1 MTLVQ
6 NPLLLHVTLTTR
18 HRLRV
23 VPTPTD
29 VHEQLTDI
37 LVRVVGCPADA
48 VVPKARLKEDL
59 GVDSLT
65 VVEVGEEL
73 GRRFGLYL
81 SDDTIDGMATVY
93 DAINAVIRHD
103 GSTQPAE
110 LARPRALS
118 GPVAQFAAPVSP
130 SAPPTRSVP
139 SALSAP
145 SAPAATAAARQP
157 AAPRP
162 LAPEDVAERRSKA
175 WSAAVWLGLVG
186 ATVGLVLGIGGAALV
201 SASGIGDANL
211 PPITTPTTAPTTA
224 TPTPAPAPTA
234 TAESDEPLPTLT
246 VSSTHVSPGEHFTLE
261 GAFPALNE
269 GATLQVQVK
278 DGDAAWDDFPIT
290 TQTKSGGAY
299 KTEIYT
305 SRTGSRQFRMLDRDS
320 GKSSPEVTVEIG

>member
-1 MTLVQ
+1 MVV
-6 NPLLLHVTLTTR
+6 HVRLTTR
-18 HRLRV
+18 HRLRG

-37 LVRVVGCPADA
+37 LVRVVGCPAEA

-73 GRRFGLYL
+73 GRRFGVYL
-81 SDDTIDGMATVY
+81 SDDTIDGMVTVY
-93 DAINAVIRHD
+93 DAINAVMRHD
-103 GSTQPAE
+103 GSKQPAE
-110 LARPRALS
+110 LARPRTPSKPLI
-118 GPVAQFAAPVSP
+118 QFAAP
-130 SAPPTRSVP
+130 
-139 SALSAP
+139 
-145 SAPAATAAARQP
+145 APAAATRPAAAATTATAVTSRP

-162 LAPEDVAERRSKA
+162 LEPEVIAERRGRA
-175 WSAAVWLGLVG
+175 WSAAVWLGLAG
-186 ATVGLVLGIGGAALV
+186 ACVGLVFGLFGAAV
-201 SASGIGDANL
+201 VGAIGIGDANL
-211 PPITTPTTAPTTA
+211 PPITTPTTEATTA

-234 TAESDEPLPTLT
+234 TTESDEPPPTLT
-246 VSSTHVSPGEHFTLE
+246 VSSEHVSPGEHFTLE

-290 TQTKSGGAY
+290 TVTKSGGTY

-305 SRTGSRQFRMLDRDS
+305 SRTGSRQFRMLDRES